1 MPNMNRSN
9 PDPLVPSLDHW
20 AMPFSNQ
27 LAMVKGL
34 GAWFGPGFDPARPLT
49 RTEFARVLV
58 QCFDLPRPWGT
69 FVPEFPD
76 VARQDQAAIAQAV
89 SMGFL
94 TGYPDGT
101 FRPQAVLKRFE
112 VLEALVRGLG
122 LSPGN
127 PAVLRAF
134 RDYAQ
139 IPSTVMGAIAAATQ
153 HHLVVTQPQVDLR
166 PLQRITWG
174 EMAAFLH
181 QALVLQGELPVL
193 AAPGLVDPLP
203 YLPTF
208 SDVQNHW
215 AKPFIQAIANLG
227 YIHGSAQGQF
237 FPDQPLNRAQ
247 FALWIQAIFH
257 PSPRRPRKQFFDVPS
272 HLPAAEAIQQGYQGC
287 FFSGFPDHTFQPQ
300 QPLRRVH
307 LLVAIAQGLRLPPGD
322 IALIEHYADYGE
334 IPPYAQ
340 AAVAAALQ
348 AKIGVLPQEKS
359 MLKPQAIASRAEGLV
374 YCHQA
379 LVYGQRLLPLTE

>member
-1 MPNMNRSN
+1 MPNMNHSN
-9 PDPLVPSLDHW
+9 PAPLVPYLDHW
-20 AMPFSNQ
+20 AVPFSNQ
-27 LAMVKGL
+27 LATVKGL
-34 GAWFGPGFDPARPLT
+34 GAWFGSGFNPTQPVT
-49 RTEFARVLV
+49 RREFAMVLA

-69 FVPEFPD
+69 FVPKFPD
-76 VARQDQAAIAQAV
+76 VSHQDQAAIAKTV

-101 FRPQAVLKRFE
+101 FRPQTVLKRFE

-139 IPSTVMGAIAAATQ
+139 IPSTAMGAIAAATQ
-153 HHLVVTQPQVDLR
+153 HHFVVTQPQVDLR

-208 SDVQNHW
+208 TDVQNHW
-215 AKPFIQAIANLG
+215 AKSFIQAIANLG
-227 YIHGSAQGQF
+227 YIQGSAQGQF
-237 FPDQPLNRAQ
+237 FPDQPLSRGQ
-247 FALWIQAIFH
+247 FALWIQAMFH
-257 PSPRRPRKQFFDVPS
+257 PRPRRPRQQFLDVPPQS
-272 HLPAAEAIQQGYQGC
+272 PAAEAIQLGYQGC

-307 LLVAIAQGLRLPPGD
+307 LLVAITQGLRLPPGD
-322 IALIEHYADYGE
+322 IALAEHYTDYEE

-359 MLKPQAIASRAEGLV
+359 GLKPGAIATRAEGLV

-379 LVYGQRLLPLTE
+379 LVYRRRLLPQT